1 MTILEWMSAS
11 NRFSFE
17 DITFK
22 KIALDREINDTS
34 LDVTTLTVREK
45 ELLRADMILFA
56 FVDSPSSIA
65 SESIL
70 HNNFQH
76 TRGSEGKPN
85 MLSWEW
91 AKKIYEKYLDD
102 NYQMMI
108 DTQTQKPI
116 SFPDIID
123 VL

>member
-17 DITFK
+17 DITLK

-34 LDVTTLTVREK
+34 LDVTTLDVREK

-76 TRGSEGKPN
+76 TMGSEGKPN